1 MKSTKILGLILSAT
15 LFFGCSEDFLDKSK
29 LGALSTD
36 KFFLTEIDANQA
48 VIAAYSDL
56 KDYRYTWTIWA
67 FGDVLSDDATYSGS
81 IVTGKQIGRAHV

>member
-36 KFFLTEIDANQA
+36 K
-48 VIAAYSDL
+48 
-56 KDYRYTWTIWA
+56 
-67 FGDVLSDDATYSGS
+67 SGS
-81 IVTGKQIGRAHV
+81 NCCLQRLKRLPLHLDHLGFRGCIER